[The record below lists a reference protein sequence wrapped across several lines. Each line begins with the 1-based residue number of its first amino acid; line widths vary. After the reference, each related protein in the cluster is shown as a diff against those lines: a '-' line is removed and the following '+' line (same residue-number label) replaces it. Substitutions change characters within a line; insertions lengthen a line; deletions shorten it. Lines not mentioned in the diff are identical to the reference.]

1 MSDARRTDDDL
12 TGDDLRRVLEIADSH
27 LEDAENVLW
36 NASKRAG
43 ADHATEVEALT
54 RSVWDLQHRID
65 DLQRELEVENR

>member
-12 TGDDLRRVLEIADSH
+12 TGDDLRRVLEIADGH
-27 LEDAENVLW
+27 LEDAEIVLW
-36 NASKRAG
+36 NASKRAD
-43 ADHATEVEALT
+43 ADHATEIEALT

>member
-12 TGDDLRRVLEIADSH
+12 TGDDLRRVLEIADGH

-36 NASKRAG
+36 NASKEAD

>member
-12 TGDDLRRVLEIADSH
+12 TGDDLRRVLEIADGH

-36 NASKRAG
+36 NASKRAD
-43 ADHATEVEALT
+43 ADHATEIEALT

>member
-12 TGDDLRRVLEIADSH
+12 TGDDLRRVLEIADGH

-36 NASKRAG
+36 NASKRAD

>member
-12 TGDDLRRVLEIADSH
+12 TGDDLRRVLEIADGH

-36 NASKRAG
+36 NASKRAD
-43 ADHATEVEALT
+43 ADHATEIEALT

-65 DLQRELEVENR
+65 DLQRELEVESR